1 MRVDLILEN
10 NDLKID
16 ANDFLI
22 STSDQQNAELAIYSE
37 KGWYKLSP
45 FFGAGINSKL
55 NSTMDINAITRLI
68 KQELSSDGYPN
79 ANVLIQ
85 GDKISVAL

>member
-1 MRVDLILEN
+1 
-10 NDLKID
+10 
-16 ANDFLI
+16 
-22 STSDQQNAELAIYSE
+22 
-37 KGWYKLSP
+37 
-45 FFGAGINSKL
+45 L

-68 KQELSSDGYPN
+68 KQELNSDGYSN